1 MAIQTAQT
9 PHVHAVEV
17 TDNYGRFEASPL
29 ARGYGHTLG
38 NALRRV
44 LLSSLPGVAITRVK
58 VEGCLHEYST
68 LDFMREDLIQF
79 ILNLKDVRFKL
90 VADELYSTD
99 YGMEPG
105 IGATLEISGPADV
118 TDKDIR
124 VPPEIAIVNPDHH
137 LASLVGEG
145 ELRVDM
151 RIERGIGYR
160 GSELQHESKER
171 EIGEILMDSL
181 FSPIKAVNYQVD
193 DVRVGRATDHNRLTL
208 EVWTDG
214 TIGPLDAVTDA
225 AGRLIEELQRIAT
238 VSVGD
243 EPPAEAEPM
252 VVTQTSLAELE
263 GVLSTRIMNTIK
275 RSGQVQFVED
285 LIELRSADRLES
297 LSGVGEKAAADIESA
312 LDSLNAATEE

>member
-1 MAIQTAQT
+1 MAIQTAQS

-29 ARGYGHTLG
+29 SRGYGHTLG

-90 VADELYSTD
+90 VSDELYSTD

-105 IGATLEISGPADV
+105 VGATLEISGPADV

-151 RIERGIGYR
+151 RIEQGIGYR

-225 AGRLIEELQRIAT
+225 AQRLIDELQRIAGVT
-238 VSVGD
+238 VGD
-243 EPPAEAEPM
+243 EPPPEVEPV
-252 VVTQTSLAELE
+252 VVTQTPLAALE

-285 LIELRSADRLES
+285 LIELRGDGRLES
-297 LSGVGEKAAADIESA
+297 LSGVGEKAAADIETA
-312 LDSLNAATEE
+312 LDSLNEESEE

>member
-17 TDNYGRFEASPL
+17 SDNYGRFEASPL

-68 LDFMREDLIQF
+68 IEFMREDLIQF

-90 VADELYSTD
+90 LSDTLYSTD

-105 IGATLEISGPADV
+105 VAATLEVSGPREV
-118 TDKDIR
+118 TDKDITI
-124 VPPEIAIVNPDHH
+124 PPELAIANPDHH

-145 ELRVDM
+145 DLRVDM
-151 RIERGIGYR
+151 RVERGIGYR
-160 GSELQHESKER
+160 GSELQHEIKER
-171 EIGEILMDSL
+171 DIGEILMDSL

-193 DVRVGRATDHNRLTL
+193 DVRVGRDTDHNRLTI

-214 TIGPLDAVTDA
+214 TIGPKEAVTEA
-225 AGRLIEELQRIAT
+225 AERLIAELQRVAGL
-238 VSVGD
+238 SMGE
-243 EPPAEAEPM
+243 EPAPVVEP
-252 VVTQTSLAELE
+252 VVTTQTPLADLD

-275 RSGQVQFVED
+275 RSGQVQYVED
-285 LIELRSADRLES
+285 LVELRSADRLES
-297 LSGVGEKAAADIESA
+297 LSGIGEKAAADIETA
-312 LDSLNAATEE
+312 LDSLGGEAAE